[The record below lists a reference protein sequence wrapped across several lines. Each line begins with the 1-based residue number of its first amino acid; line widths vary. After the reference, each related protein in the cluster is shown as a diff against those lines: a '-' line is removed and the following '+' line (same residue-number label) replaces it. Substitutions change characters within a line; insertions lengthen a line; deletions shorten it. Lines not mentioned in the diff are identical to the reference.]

1 MPLGRAKLHFDNLFE
16 DDELPIGDFLLYQA
30 GDLACEAGYTVEE
43 HEQVVDEIS
52 YVVSGEGVF
61 IVNGEQFTVRQGD
74 IVLNSCGELHN
85 VCSSMT
91 DPLRYFYIGFTCT
104 RPEKEPYPKLIAAF
118 REPGIKR
125 VNSTAVFDCFVAF
138 LEELAKP
145 DGFSELMLQSL
156 LTQLLCM
163 TVRLFR
169 KTGKGGYFSADG
181 ITADARLVRDIA
193 AYLDT
198 HACEMPRLREL
209 SARFGYSYTHIS
221 QLFSSTMGESL
232 KTYHTRRRFEKAC
245 EELDRGL
252 SVTTVAELTGFQSV
266 HAFSRAFTKQIGA
279 TPKEY
284 KQEQKLRKKET

>member
-1 MPLGRAKLHFDNLFE
+1 M
-16 DDELPIGDFLLYQA
+16 
-30 GDLACEAGYTVEE
+30 
-43 HEQVVDEIS
+43 
-52 YVVSGEGVF
+52 
-61 IVNGEQFTVRQGD
+61 
-74 IVLNSCGELHN
+74 
-85 VCSSMT
+85 
-91 DPLRYFYIGFTCT
+91 
-104 RPEKEPYPKLIAAF
+104 
-118 REPGIKR
+118 
-125 VNSTAVFDCFVAF
+125 
-138 LEELAKP
+138 
-145 DGFSELMLQSL
+145 
-156 LTQLLCM
+156 
-163 TVRLFR
+163 
-169 KTGKGGYFSADG
+169 
-181 ITADARLVRDIA
+181 RDIA

-266 HAFSRAFTKQIGA
+266 HEFSSAFTKQIGA